1 MTAFLV
7 RLLCMPVIVAAL
19 LCSPVLLAEDQPDTN
34 PDIGLD
40 INQDI
45 NPDINPDISR
55 YTTNRERT
63 PGPAIPPPVEQ
74 KPDISDYT
82 LHRERSFEPDTGVP
96 PTIDVLDMEVI
107 ERGGRY
113 QMKLV
118 AVIRAPAPYVRHVLA
133 DFQHLYR
140 LNPSIVESEVLGCD
154 QHGFVMVRTQA
165 LGCAANFCEVLERV
179 ECVYLLRS
187 GDIVADIIPE
197 LSQFRS
203 GKSYWWI
210 KPIGEHTIVGYRSYM
225 EPEIVV
231 PPVVGKFLVKK
242 SIKQQMLITFTN
254 LEKIARAHAARGLP
268 RHSHFMDVCRT
279 PEDKFNTYCV
289 RGR

>member
-1 MTAFLV
+1 MTAFFV
-7 RLLCMPVIVAAL
+7 RLLCMPVFVSAL
-19 LCSPVLLAEDQPDTN
+19 LCSPTLLAEDH
-34 PDIGLD
+34 PDI
-40 INQDI
+40 NSDI
-45 NPDINPDISR
+45 NPNINR
-55 YTTNRERT
+55 YTSNRERM
-63 PGPAIPPPVEQ
+63 PGPGIPPPVDNR
-74 KPDISDYT
+74 PDISDYS
-82 LHRERSFEPDTGVP
+82 LHRERSFESDASTP
-96 PTIDVLDMEVI
+96 PAIDVLDMEVV

-113 QMKLV
+113 QMKIV

-140 LNPSIVESEVLGCD
+140 LNPSIVESEVLGCNKD
-154 QHGFVMVRTQA
+154 GLVMVRTQA
-165 LGCAANFCEVLERV
+165 LGCAAQFCEVLERV